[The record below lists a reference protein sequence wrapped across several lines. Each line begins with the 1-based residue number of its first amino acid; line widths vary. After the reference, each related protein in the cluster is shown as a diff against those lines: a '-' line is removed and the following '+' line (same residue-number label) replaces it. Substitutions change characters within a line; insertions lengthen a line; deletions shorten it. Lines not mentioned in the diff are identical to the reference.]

1 MTSDAATRPKLVLAS
16 GSARRLQL
24 LQQVGIEPDA
34 LMPADID
41 ETPLKNELPR
51 TRPELSG
58 SYLLSADTVVAVGR
72 RILPKPEIGEEAAD
86 CLRLLSGRQHRVYTG
101 VTMISPRTG
110 ERRRL
115 VETRVRFKRLSS
127 AEIESYLASGEWRGK
142 AGGYAIQGL
151 AGAFVVRLIG
161 SYTSV
166 VGLPLYEAM
175 ALLAGEGFP
184 IHFSW
189 QHAV

>member
-51 TRPELSG
+51 TR
-58 SYLLSADTVVAVGR
+58 
-72 RILPKPEIGEEAAD
+72 
-86 CLRLLSGRQHRVYTG
+86 
-101 VTMISPRTG
+101 

-189 QHAV
+189 KHAA

>member
-51 TRPELSG
+51 TLAARLSAEKARNALKIVDTRPELSG

-72 RILPKPEIGEEAAD
+72 RILPKPEIGEEIEFEGVPSAFQPDPFMITFDTEVAKIKGLKVQAAP
-86 CLRLLSGRQHRVYTG
+86 SAAPHRP
-101 VTMISPRTG
+101 VTR
-110 ERRRL
+110 
-115 VETRVRFKRLSS
+115 KK
-127 AEIESYLASGEWRGK
+127 K
-142 AGGYAIQGL
+142 AG
-151 AGAFVVRLIG
+151 
-161 SYTSV
+161 
-166 VGLPLYEAM
+166 
-175 ALLAGEGFP
+175 
-184 IHFSW
+184 
-189 QHAV
+189 